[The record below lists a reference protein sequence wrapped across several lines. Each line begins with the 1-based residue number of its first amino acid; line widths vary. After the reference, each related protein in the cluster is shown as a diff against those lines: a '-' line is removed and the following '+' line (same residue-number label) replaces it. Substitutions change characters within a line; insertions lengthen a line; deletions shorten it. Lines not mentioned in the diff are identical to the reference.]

1 MDWIEENL
9 LLANT
14 KKTLGN
20 QNFFFLPSSQKNLRF
35 AYTEYTRNNPI
46 SPNSGP
52 IKKIFLQNLT
62 IYA

>member
-1 MDWIEENL
+1 M
-9 LLANT
+9 
-14 KKTLGN
+14 TLGHRKKH
-20 QNFFFLPSSQKNLRF
+20 FFLPSSQKNLRS

-52 IKKIFLQNLT
+52 IKKFFLQNLT